1 MVLMDFSFLI
11 DSLLII
17 LIALLIDAVF
27 GEVPDRVHPTVWMG
41 KVIAFLKPRI
51 RDSNPAN
58 EKVNGILF
66 ALFMIILF
74 AVPSYFIIFLIRQFL
89 GEIPYIIIAAIL
101 LKMTFAR
108 KCMSQYTLPIAK
120 SIEENDLEGAKRWLH
135 YIVRR
140 DPATLNERHVISA
153 AVESI
158 AESTTDGITSPF
170 FYFAVFGI
178 PGAFAYRAINT
189 LDSMVG
195 YKDEVNRNIGWFSA
209 NLDTL
214 ANYIPTRLTALL
226 MVISAM
232 LLRENWR
239 SSWRI
244 IQRDR
249 GKMSSINA
257 GWTIAAMAG
266 AVSTQLEKPGFY
278 RIGDDNGLT
287 SVHIRRALRI
297 MNLTVVLFVIF
308 VVLPI
313 LFLESILF
321 VVAVDILSGK
331 LVGLRL

>member
-11 DSLLII
+11 DSLLIV
-17 LIALLIDAVF
+17 LIALLIDAIL

-41 KVIAFLKPRI
+41 KVISFLKPKI
-51 RDSNPAN
+51 RKSNPTY
-58 EKVNGILF
+58 EKVNGILL

-74 AVPSYFIIFLIRQFL
+74 AVPSYFIVYLVRQFL
-89 GEIPYIIIAAIL
+89 GEIAYIIVAVVL

-178 PGAFAYRAINT
+178 PGAFAYRVINT

-195 YKDEVNRNIGWFSA
+195 YKDEANKNIGWFSA
-209 NLDTL
+209 NSDTV
-214 ANYIPTRLTALL
+214 ANYIPSRLTALL
-226 MVISAM
+226 MVISAL

-239 SSWRI
+239 DSWRI

-249 GKMSSINA
+249 RKMSSMNA

-278 RIGDDNGLT
+278 RIGDEGGLT
-287 SVHIRRALRI
+287 SMHIRRALRM
-297 MNLTVVLFVIF
+297 MNLTVVLFVVL

-321 VVAVDILSGK
+321 VVSVDSLSGK
-331 LVGLRL
+331 NYVF